1 MKELNYRLIKEDYK
15 NWIHWNVA
23 QHDSKKM
30 KIVSAVFFVIFAF
43 LFLGRSFALAGNF
56 KANAGPVLVL
66 LMVSAA
72 MYYTISP
79 QNQERVIWKR
89 SGLGRLEKAGRF
101 PEVKLTILEKGI
113 TIEVAA
119 ENVRNAYSFKDI
131 LGILEIERLFLL
143 ETKDKT
149 WQFVAKSA
157 FGSQEEMQ
165 EFYAFMEERIEDA
178 KAHPERY
185 ESGQAET
192 PDAGSSDGSEEAADE
207 AGDPV

>member
-1 MKELNYRLIKEDYK
+1 MKELKYRLIKEDYK
-15 NWIHWNVA
+15 NWIRWNVA
-23 QHDSKKM
+23 QHDSKKL
-30 KIVSAVFFVIFAF
+30 KIVSAIFFVIFAF

-56 KANAGPVLVL
+56 KANIGPVLVL
-66 LMVSAA
+66 MMVGAA

-101 PEVKLTILEKGI
+101 PDVKLTILEKGI

-119 ENVRNAYSFKDI
+119 EGVRNEYSFKDI

-157 FGSQEEMQ
+157 FESQEKMQ

-178 KAHPERY
+178 KAHPEKY
-185 ESGQAET
+185 ESGREET
-192 PDAGSSDGSEEAADE
+192 PDAGSPDGPAAE
-207 AGDPV
+207 

>member
-1 MKELNYRLIKEDYK
+1 MKELKYRLIKEDYK
-15 NWIHWNVA
+15 NWIRWNVA
-23 QHDSKKM
+23 RHDSKKL
-30 KIVSAVFFVIFAF
+30 KIASAIFFVIFAF

-56 KANAGPVLVL
+56 KANIGPVLVL
-66 LMVSAA
+66 TMVGAA

-79 QNQERVIWKR
+79 QNQE
-89 SGLGRLEKAGRF
+89 SF
-101 PEVKLTILEKGI
+101 PDVKLTILEKGI

-119 ENVRNAYSFKDI
+119 EGVRNEYSFKDI

-157 FGSQEEMQ
+157 FESQEKMQ

-178 KAHPERY
+178 KAHPEKY
-185 ESGQAET
+185 ESGREET
-192 PDAGSSDGSEEAADE
+192 PDAGSPDGPAAE
-207 AGDPV
+207 